1 MLKEKT
7 TCHIKTKKKNRSHL
21 TSKTKLSS
29 RLCENGENV
38 LLWEQ

>member
-7 TCHIKTKKKNRSHL
+7 TCHIKTKKNRSHL
-21 TSKTKLSS
+21 TSKMKLNS
-29 RLCENGENV
+29 RLFEDGENV